1 MIVRP
6 GSHLPA
12 MVAPPEGT
20 TLSSRSVR
28 NGNNLIASFITAARY
43 RKDSNCYELYGGG
56 HGRGCGIRARCI
68 YLSNCVR

>member
-1 MIVRP
+1 MIVPP

-28 NGNNLIASFITAARY
+28 NGNNLIASFTAARY
-43 RKDSNCYELYGGG
+43 RKDSNCYEL
-56 HGRGCGIRARCI
+56 
-68 YLSNCVR
+68 